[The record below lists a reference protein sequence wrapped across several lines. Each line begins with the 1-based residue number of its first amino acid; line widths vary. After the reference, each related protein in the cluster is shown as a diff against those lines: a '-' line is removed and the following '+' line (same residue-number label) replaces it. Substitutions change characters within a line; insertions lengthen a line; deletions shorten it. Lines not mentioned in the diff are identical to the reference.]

1 MNQKLILYLRTD
13 ICDQELLAGGSVAH
27 TVGVIT
33 GFASLG
39 YSIFCAS
46 SSMHKILKKLP
57 LFQFVKLSNPQIF
70 YFFRWKVN
78 CFLSSYFFFVII
90 IFKLKNKDL
99 EFIYQRYSLLN
110 MTGVLLAWWYKKKL
124 ILEYNGSEVWIV
136 NNWSK
141 KKRWIKFEWLMKRV
155 EFINLHKA
163 DAIVVV
169 SQVLK
174 EELIQFGVE
183 EKKILVNPN
192 GVNTDLFRPSHYEAK
207 EYANNYYIKKE
218 LEKHNL

>member
-1 MNQKLILYLRTD
+1 MKKKYILYLRTD
-13 ICDQELLAGGSVAH
+13 ICDQELTAGGSVAH
-27 TVGVIT
+27 TVGVIS
-33 GFASLG
+33 GFISLG
-39 YSIFCAS
+39 YSVICAS
-46 SSMHKILKKLP
+46 SSMHSILEKIIEKKEIL
-57 LFQFVKLSNPQIF
+57 KLSNPEIF
-70 YFFRWKVN
+70 SLLRWKLN

-110 MTGVLLAWWYKKKL
+110 MTGVLLAWWYKKKF

-141 KKRWIKFEWLMKRV
+141 DKRWIKFEWLMKCV
-155 EFINLHKA
+155 ELINIHKS

-169 SQVLK
+169 SEVLK
-174 EELIQFGVE
+174 KELIVQFGIE

-192 GVNTDLFRPSHYEAK
+192 GVDISVFRPYEVK
-207 EYANNYYIKKE
+207 DYANNYHIKKE
-218 LEKHNL
+218 LERHTL